1 MTSESAE
8 LVVLKSINLKL
19 QDIID
24 IFKIKG
30 VVATTLADFS
40 KSDRPQSATD
50 KPMPEM
56 LGEYTVGKKGC
67 NKCNGKITWDNYDPT
82 SPGGQRYPDHL
93 DENGEIILDGCPE
106 YNK

>member
-24 IFKIKG
+24 IFQIKG

-50 KPMPEM
+50 KPMPEI
-56 LGEYTVGKKGC
+56 LGDYTLSKTPC
-67 NKCNGKITWDNYDPT
+67 RKCGGKITWDNYNETDHK
-82 SPGGQRYPDHL
+82 YPDHL
-93 DENGEIILDGCPE
+93 TDNGEIMLNGCPE
-106 YNK
+106 WNK

>member
-30 VVATTLADFS
+30 AVATTLADFS

-50 KPMPEM
+50 KPMPKTI
-56 LGEYTVGKKGC
+56 GNWNIADKGC
-67 NKCNGKITWDNYDPT
+67 NKCGGKITWDNYKTEKPDG
-82 SPGGQRYPDHL
+82 SIQMYPDHV
-93 DENGEIILDGCPE
+93 DENGKLIDCPA
-106 YNK
+106 YN